1 MNGRFAQKMFGR
13 ESAVGQMVTSGEK
26 TYEIVGVVENTKST
40 TLSEEDEPILIESI
54 QKTLRWSV
62 GKWHDFTV

>member
-1 MNGRFAQKMFGR
+1 
-13 ESAVGQMVTSGEK
+13 MVTSGEK